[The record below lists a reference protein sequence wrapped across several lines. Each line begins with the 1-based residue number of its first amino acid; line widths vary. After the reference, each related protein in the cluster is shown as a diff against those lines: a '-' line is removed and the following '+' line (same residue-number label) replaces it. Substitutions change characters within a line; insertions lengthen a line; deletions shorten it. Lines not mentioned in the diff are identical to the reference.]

1 MLVAPADGRPPPC
14 DLWAGSWP
22 DCLTNGPGAR
32 PLPSGKPLWSWSH
45 MGTSSVLPRAP
56 SPATA
61 GPSQDKAP
69 PAGLGIS
76 AHQPRPGLPLLF
88 LEQQPPPVP
97 HLCSLALV
105 CHTTMT
111 YTKGSMDMCSFQRPT
126 NAPAPP
132 PSYPRGCSSRP
143 PALLAAAH
151 SQISRWSLSFFQVV
165 LPVAHPQTAVCGLS
179 VCVWGPGRP
188 LLVQWRPPPW
198 CSVRVSVPFP
208 LSTHVSLSC
217 GHLSLAWP
225 QPQCS
230 LACSRC

>member
-1 MLVAPADGRPPPC
+1 MLVAPAHGRPPPC

-22 DCLTNGPGAR
+22 DRFSNGPGAR

-45 MGTSSVLPRAP
+45 TGTASVLHGHRPQPQRVP
-56 SPATA
+56 HRT
-61 GPSQDKAP
+61 
-69 PAGLGIS
+69 
-76 AHQPRPGLPLLF
+76 QPRPPAWVTQRTSPVQGSRCSSWNSTLPLA
-88 LEQQPPPVP
+88 

-111 YTKGSMDMCSFQRPT
+111 YTKGSMAVCSFQRPT

-132 PSYPRGCSSRP
+132 PSYPRGCSSRQ

-165 LPVAHPQTAVCGLS
+165 LPVTRPRTAVCGLS
-179 VCVWGPGRP
+179 VCLGSGTAPSQCSGGRP
-188 LLVQWRPPPW
+188 RGAPLASRFLSRSAPTCP
-198 CSVRVSVPFP
+198 CRVVTCHWP
-208 LSTHVSLSC
+208 
-217 GHLSLAWP
+217 GP